1 LIPPFP
7 FIHSGDAM
15 TDPSNPA
22 AELLIREQG
31 RAGILTLNR
40 PKALNALTHAM
51 IKAMEA
57 QYLKWAAMP
66 RIYGVVLDA
75 VPGRAFC
82 GGGDLRTLADGAGD
96 DFEATRAFFRDEY
109 QHNWTLECFTKP
121 NVSLIDGIVMGGGL
135 GISLYGTHRVAGENL
150 LAAMP
155 ETGIGLFPDIGA
167 GFFLPRFPGETGLYL
182 GLSGRSFAR
191 ADAYYLGIATHCIDA
206 GEYDTIRNAMI
217 EGDPIDPVLD
227 GLHRH
232 PGESEIAALRPAI
245 DRIFAAE
252 SVEAILPRLDAE
264 TGRHADWARETAA
277 IIRQRAPLS
286 VKVTFRQL
294 REGRTALSLKEELKT
309 EFRLT
314 SRLLTRPDLRE
325 GIRAALI
332 DKDRSPKW
340 RPASLAEVTDDMV
353 AACFAPLGA
362 DELELRDRWTL
373 VD

>member
-1 LIPPFP
+1 MP
-7 FIHSGDAM
+7 
-15 TDPSNPA
+15 DPSDA
-22 AELLIREQG
+22 AELLIREEG

-57 QYLKWAAMP
+57 HYLKWAAMP
-66 RIYGVVLDA
+66 RIYGVVLEA
-75 VPGRAFC
+75 APGRAFC
-82 GGGDLRTLADGAGD
+82 GGGDLRMLVERVASGGEEGA
-96 DFEATRAFFRDEY
+96 ATAFFRDEY

-135 GISLYGTHRVAGENL
+135 GISLYGTHRVAGANF

-167 GFFLPRFPGETGLYL
+167 GFFLPRLPGETGLYL
-182 GLSGRSFAR
+182 GLTGRSFGR
-191 ADAYYLGIATHCIDA
+191 ADAYALGLATHCIDA
-206 GEYDTIRNAMI
+206 GDYGTIRAAMI

-232 PGESEIAALRPAI
+232 PGEGEIAALGPAI

-252 SVEAILPRLDAE
+252 SVEAVLSRLDAE
-264 TGRHADWARETAA
+264 TGPHADWARETAA
-277 IIRQRAPLS
+277 ILRRRAPLS
-286 VKVTFRQL
+286 LKVTFRQL
-294 REGRTALSLKEELKT
+294 REGRAAPSLKEELKT

-314 SRLLTRPDLRE
+314 SRLLARPDLQE

-332 DKDRSPKW
+332 DKDRLPKW
-340 RPASLAEVTDDMV
+340 RPASLAEVTEAMV
-353 AACFAPLGA
+353 DACFAPLGA

>member
-1 LIPPFP
+1 MPVRPFA
-7 FIHSGDAM
+7 IHTASGDAM
-15 TDPSNPA
+15 TDPSSPA

-40 PKALNALTHAM
+40 PKALNALTHGM

-57 QYLKWAAMP
+57 HYLKWAAMP

-82 GGGDLRTLADGAGD
+82 GGGDLRTLVDGAD
-96 DFEATRAFFRDEY
+96 LEATLTFFRDEY

-135 GISLYGTHRVAGENL
+135 GISLYGTHRIAGANL

-167 GFFLPRFPGETGLYL
+167 GYFLPRLPGETGLYL
-182 GLSGRSFAR
+182 GLTGRSFGR
-191 ADAYYLGIATHCIDA
+191 ADAFYLGIATHCIDA
-206 GEYDTIRNAMI
+206 SEYDRIRNAMI

-232 PGESEIAALRPAI
+232 PGEGEIAALRPAI

-252 SVEAILPRLDAE
+252 SVEAILSRLDVE
-264 TGRHADWARETAA
+264 TGPHAEWARETAA
-277 IIRQRAPLS
+277 TIRQRAPLS
-286 VKVTFRQL
+286 LKVTFRQL
-294 REGRTALSLKEELKT
+294 REGRAAESLKEELKT

-314 SRLLTRPDLRE
+314 SRMLTRPDLRE
-325 GIRAALI
+325 GVRAALI

-340 RPASLAEVTDDMV
+340 QPASLAEVTDDMV

-362 DELELRDRWTL
+362 DELELRDRWRL